1 MTDGGDASSRG
12 GRPSALIV
20 AGAAG
25 RGPYAAGAL
34 SKLARDTRFDIRHLA
49 GASSGALNAAVY
61 AAGLR
66 VGAALEAADHLC
78 DLWRRRAHWNHI
90 MTHKQR
96 VDIVR
101 KALERFRDRRPVH
114 KVDLEIVV
122 TSLRGQ
128 NDKYGYSRFERPW
141 QFSSGD
147 FSSDRG
153 IGEIAEVSVLSSTIP
168 GVFPPASYAD
178 QGQFW
183 DGGVVNNT
191 PIGNALKK
199 DRSIDHII
207 VVTGDSTR
215 VDPADKEYGPFA
227 LPRLLEIVIEE
238 RLSRDLY
245 EARSFNDELKALHR
259 AGFDLDKLHATV
271 KWKLLQFLEIR
282 PSRDVEGDL
291 VSGFFSRREREHSIE
306 VGQQTALER
315 LRAWQPED
323 FGAPV
328 RASAKG

>member
-1 MTDGGDASSRG
+1 MTDGGDASRG
-12 GRPSALIV
+12 ARASALIV

-34 SKLARDTRFDIRHLA
+34 SKLARDPRFDIRHVA
-49 GASSGALNAAVY
+49 GTSSGALNAAVY

-66 VGAALEAADHLC
+66 VGAAAEAADHLC
-78 DLWRRRAHWNHI
+78 DLWRRQAHWNHI
-90 MTHKQR
+90 ITHAQR

-101 KALERFRDRRPVH
+101 KALERFRDRRSVH
-114 KVDLEIVV
+114 DVDLEIVV

-128 NDKYGYSRFERPW
+128 NDRYGYLRFERPW
-141 QFSSGD
+141 QFSSGH
-147 FSSDRG
+147 FANAGG
-153 IGEIAEVSVLSSTIP
+153 IAEIAEVSVLSSTIP
-168 GVFPPASYAD
+168 GVFPPARYGD

-199 DRSIDHII
+199 DQSIDHII
-207 VVTGDSTR
+207 VVTNDSTR
-215 VDPADKEYGPFA
+215 VDPADKEYGRLA
-227 LPRLLEIVIEE
+227 LPRLLEMIIEE

-245 EARSFNDELKALHR
+245 EARSFNDELKALRR
-259 AGFDLDKLHATV
+259 AGFDLGAIQATV

-282 PSRDVEGDL
+282 PRRDVEGDL
-291 VSGFFSRREREHSIE
+291 VSGFFSSSEREHSIE
-306 VGQQTALER
+306 LGQETALEC

-323 FGAPV
+323 F
-328 RASAKG
+328 SAEV

>member
-1 MTDGGDASSRG
+1 MADGGDASSG
-12 GRPSALIV
+12 GGKASALIV

-34 SKLARDTRFDIRHLA
+34 SQLARDARFDIRHLA

-66 VGAALEAADHLC
+66 VGAAPEAADHLC
-78 DLWRRRAHWNHI
+78 DLWRGRAHWNHI
-90 MTHKQR
+90 VTHEQR

-114 KVDLEIVV
+114 KVELEIVA

-128 NDKYGYSRFERPW
+128 NDKYGYLRFEKPW

-147 FSSDRG
+147 FSNDGG
-153 IGEIAEVSVLSSTIP
+153 ISEIAEKSVLSSTIP
-168 GVFPPASYAD
+168 GVFPPASYGD
-178 QGQFW
+178 EGQFW

-191 PIGNALKK
+191 PIGNALRK
-199 DRSIDHII
+199 DPSIDHII
-207 VVTGDSTR
+207 VVTNDSTR
-215 VDPADKEYGPFA
+215 ADPADKEYGRLA
-227 LPRLLEIVIEE
+227 LPRLLEMVIEE
-238 RLSRDLY
+238 RLSRDLHD
-245 EARSFNDELKALHR
+245 ARSFNDELKELRR
-259 AGFDLDKLHATV
+259 AGFDLGKIQATV

-291 VSGFFSRREREHSIE
+291 VSGFFSAQERAHSIE
-306 VGQQTALER
+306 IGQQTALER

-323 FGAPV
+323 FAAQV
-328 RASAKG
+328 